1 MVKCM
6 FLCLLCHLCCCSAGL
21 RRGQSAD
28 RGQAGPLYRVEGSP
42 LSISCS
48 VSGLPP
54 LPDGRNNFEF
64 RVKKPSKPNLVSH
77 VISTESSDFAYA
89 AYGQRV
95 KAGEIMVEHVDQN
108 SVLFKILRLEKT
120 DEGEY
125 ECAVINTRG
134 TFYGTYSAMT
144 TVKGR
149 PNLHNFVSMSPASLT
164 QTEGDSVD
172 FTCEVSSNTV
182 QHTHLSFAWFLG
194 ANTEAAGRPLIS
206 MDKDFRLIPGPGFE
220 ERYKAGLIRLDKIGE
235 VTYKLKMSHLELSDQ
250 GALYCEAQEWIQDP
264 DRTWYSIAKKAAEK
278 TILTVLSDSES
289 LVVTVSVPQSNL
301 QEGQRLTVSCAVDT
315 QNLKEKF
322 FSLAWLRGGV
332 ELARVGPTGVLT
344 VGPDYSSREREGELR
359 AARIG
364 ERDYSLILQ
373 PVRTSDQG
381 AYVCRAWPEERSS
394 TGDFTQ
400 GAYQDSAPHAV
411 AISATESGLQV
422 EMANN
427 KSVKEGN
434 KLELSC
440 RVSGVTGQLSVTW
453 QRQSASNP
461 SFSDLIRLDQDG
473 VMAKAEGS
481 LDVSVRA
488 LRPAPDLFSLEL
500 EEATQADDGV
510 YQCVVSEWKT
520 NNKASSQVATS
531 TVSVTS
537 LVSLTGRYNQAAEG
551 QEVELICRVK
561 GLSLPRTLTWS
572 IRRDSPTPDTI
583 LTLYSSGAISWFGDQ
598 QQRYQLK
605 IENKNPQQNEM
616 WYHLIIKSAS
626 KSEAGKYQCS
636 VSVVLEQAP
645 RKLSPSNELAVSV
658 ERPKSDLI
666 LTMAPSIRANTNADI
681 ELKCSVSSSLLMS
694 RYAVTWL
701 LGKQAEN
708 KMIVRSD
715 QDAFLTFGPEVEPSL
730 RQRLSVTRTE
740 GPSFILT
747 IRNARSSDIGVYMC
761 EVVQW
766 QLDTSQQWHQFPL
779 SPKAHSDDVELTCS
793 LFSEVNNTEF
803 NISTAQS
810 LTIPCTIS
818 AQSSHRSE
826 FQITWLWQKDN
837 GTKQRPL
844 FTAYRNSTLQ
854 YWSGKNDEQLRFN
867 HPLPN
872 QFILTM
878 PTPSPADSG
887 MYFCEVEEW
896 VPTPSRGWRKV
907 GVETSGYVTAHVYME
922 GKKIVVDSKY
932 TEQPF
937 VGVTFL
943 LLLVILLLVLR
954 ICRGNNLGKK
964 KEATLWTENHQL
976 NPKD

>member
-6 FLCLLCHLCCCSAGL
+6 FLCLCVRSLCEICIQMCFLMLHLLLCDSRL
-21 RRGQSAD
+21 IDNS
-28 RGQAGPLYRVEGSP
+28 L
-42 LSISCS
+42 S
-48 VSGLPP
+48 VSSP
-54 LPDGRNNFEF
+54 
-64 RVKKPSKPNLVSH
+64 
-77 VISTESSDFAYA
+77 A
-89 AYGQRV
+89 
-95 KAGEIMVEHVDQN
+95 
-108 SVLFKILRLEKT
+108 
-120 DEGEY
+120 
-125 ECAVINTRG
+125 
-134 TFYGTYSAMT
+134 
-144 TVKGR
+144 
-149 PNLHNFVSMSPASLT
+149 PASLT

-278 TILTVLSDSES
+278 TILTVKPKDSES

-400 GAYQDSAPHAV
+400 GSGRTKQT
-411 AISATESGLQV
+411 AITMFPISGLQV

-537 LVSLTGRYNQAAEG
+537 LESFVRVSLTGRYNQAAEG

-645 RKLSPSNELAVSV
+645 RKL
-658 ERPKSDLI
+658 KSDLI

-779 SPKAHSDDVELTCS
+779 DLHLNTTAPVLTVKEGDDVELTCS
-793 LFSEVNNTEF
+793 LFSEVNSPSVFYKVIWLYSEHIESGKIPLVELDHTGLLTYPTHEEVLYLQERLRLER
-803 NISTAQS
+803 ST
-810 LTIPCTIS
+810 
-818 AQSSHRSE
+818 QSS
-826 FQITWLWQKDN
+826 
-837 GTKQRPL
+837 
-844 FTAYRNSTLQ
+844 
-854 YWSGKNDEQLRFN
+854 FN
-867 HPLPN
+867 LGIRTVHEE
-872 QFILTM
+872 
-878 PTPSPADSG
+878 DSG
-887 MYFCEVEEW
+887 MYVCRVEQYQLDRDGQWQQKASKEMSPVLLQVNVTVNIFTFNSTRINDRIVDTKLIEWINLSVGELHLCIFSPHRKQSSYCKYRHRVQHQHCPEPHYSLHHFCTVEPPVR
-896 VPTPSRGWRKV
+896 VPDHMALAKG
-907 GVETSGYVTAHVYME
+907 
-922 GKKIVVDSKY
+922 
-932 TEQPF
+932 
-937 VGVTFL
+937 
-943 LLLVILLLVLR
+943 
-954 ICRGNNLGKK
+954 
-964 KEATLWTENHQL
+964 
-976 NPKD
+976 